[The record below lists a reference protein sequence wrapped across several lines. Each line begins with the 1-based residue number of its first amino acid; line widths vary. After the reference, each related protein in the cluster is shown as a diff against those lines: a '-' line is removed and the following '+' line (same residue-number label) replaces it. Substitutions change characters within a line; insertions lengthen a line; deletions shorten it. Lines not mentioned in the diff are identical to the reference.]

1 MLLLN
6 LCKILEL
13 SGPSVPVG
21 TCYVFSVWGRGQKK
35 LLGYGLLQEISTQT
49 HNMDRNAHMESSRLL

>member
-21 TCYVFSVWGRGQKK
+21 TCYVFSVWGKGAKK
-35 LLGYGLLQEISTQT
+35 IAGLWFATGDKYTDS
-49 HNMDRNAHMESSRLL
+49 